1 MAVIIAK
8 KKVGQNEATFNKLSL
23 WTIPVTIKALEKA
36 IAYNLLLDTGAQRTV
51 ITPYVA
57 DEIGIQLKKGS
68 KSGVG
73 IGGKITY
80 QIGNV
85 DLEIASITL
94 GSLDVLVGAL
104 PGAFSK
110 YKIDGLLGADA
121 LGMLKVELDYPGKT
135 LEISKTIVL
144 P

>member
-1 MAVIIAK
+1 MAVIIVK
-8 KKVGQNEATFNKLSL
+8 KKVEHDEATFNKLSL
-23 WTIPVTIKALEKA
+23 WAIQVTIKGVEETGF
-36 IAYNLLLDTGAQRTV
+36 YNLLLDTGAQRTV
-51 ITPYVA
+51 IRPYLAEEV
-57 DEIGIQLKKGS
+57 GIQLEEGS
-68 KSGVG
+68 QSGVG
-73 IGGKITY
+73 IGGQSTY
-80 QIGNV
+80 RIGNV

-94 GSLDVLVGAL
+94 GSFDVLVGPL

-121 LGMLKVELDYPGKT
+121 LGMLKVELDYPGRT

>member
-8 KKVGQNEATFNKLSL
+8 KKVSHNEATFNKLSL
-23 WTIPVTIKALEKA
+23 WTIPVTIKGLEKV

-51 ITPYVA
+51 ITPYVV
-57 DEIGIQLKKGS
+57 DEVGIQLEEES

-73 IGGKITY
+73 LGGKSTY
-80 QIGNV
+80 RIGNV
-85 DLEIASITL
+85 DLEIASIAL
-94 GSLDVLVGAL
+94 GSLNVLIGPL
-104 PGAFSK
+104 PGVFGK

-121 LGMLKVELDYPGKT
+121 LGMLKLELDYPGRT

>member
-8 KKVGQNEATFNKLSL
+8 KKVGNNEATFNKLSL
-23 WTIPVTIKALEKA
+23 WRIPVTIKGLEKA

-51 ITPYVA
+51 IRPYLAEEV
-57 DEIGIQLKKGS
+57 GIQLEEGS

-73 IGGKITY
+73 IGGKSTY
-80 QIGNV
+80 RIGNV

-94 GSLDVLVGAL
+94 GSLNVLVGPL
-104 PGAFSK
+104 PGPFSK
-110 YKIDGLLGADA
+110 YNIDGLLGADA
-121 LGMLKVELDYPGKT
+121 LKMLKVELDYPGRT